1 MKDKISVIIPI
12 YNAEKYV
19 AKTLENICTQTYKNL
34 EIICVLDAPTD
45 NSEKIVRGIKDRRI
59 KIIKLAKNIGTA
71 EAKNTGIN
79 HATGNWLHFM
89 DSDDLISND
98 FYEQMLKNPE
108 SVDVVASCAFYEA
121 RPKHSIWISKN
132 EIISGKGKWKKTE
145 VLIHGWMWRY
155 LIRRDFW
162 RKNKIKFPRLS
173 VMEDMPAMVKMVFH
187 AKSIALCADAVYFYK
202 NRQTSAVNQM
212 NEQKHADWMTGRKMV
227 HEFMR
232 AHKIRK
238 PNRFWYLLKRI

>member
-1 MKDKISVIIPI
+1 MPI

-45 NSEKIVRGIKDRRI
+45 SSEKIVRSIKDRRI
-59 KIIKLAKNIGTA
+59 KIINLKKNVGTA
-71 EAKNTGIN
+71 EAKNTGAKK
-79 HATGNWLHFM
+79 ATGSWLHFM
-89 DSDDLISND
+89 DSDDLIIAD
-98 FYEQMLKNPE
+98 FYEKMLKCIAL
-108 SVDVVASCAFYEA
+108 SDDIDVIASSAFYEA

-132 EIISGKGKWKKTE
+132 EIVSGKHKWKKTE

-155 LIRRDFW
+155 LIHRDFW
-162 RKNKIKFPRLS
+162 DKNKIKFPRLS
-173 VMEDMPAMVKMVFH
+173 VMEDMPAMVEMIFH
-187 AKSIALCADAVYFYK
+187 AKNIALCADAVYFYK

-212 NEQKHADWMTGRKMV
+212 TDKKRVDWMAGRKMV
-227 HEFMR
+227 HEFMH

-238 PNRFWYLLKRI
+238 PNRFLYLLKRI